1 MRRNRCYSVLI
12 LLVLLCG
19 GSAFASVSLPDIPG
33 YTAGVLRSTPLSA
46 PSGDFG
52 VWLSRTYRSPGGR
65 ILEATLMSGPGA
77 GPLVA
82 GAEGSKTNDRPLGF
96 GATYEVFSLDGKTA
110 VYETIPSV
118 GQSLA
123 VAVDTNSTIT
133 LESASLGRKE
143 LEEAALHLIRAM

>member
-1 MRRNRCYSVLI
+1 MRRNRCSSALI

-19 GSAFASVSLPDIPG
+19 AAAFASVSLPDIPG
-33 YTAGVLRSTPLSA
+33 YTAGAVRNTPLTA

-52 VWLSRTYRSPGGR
+52 VWLSRTYRTAGGR
-65 ILEATLMSGPGA
+65 TLEATLMSGPGA

-82 GAEGSKTNDRPLGF
+82 GAEGLKTDDRPLGF

-123 VAVDTNSTIT
+123 VAVEANGTLT
-133 LESASLGRKE
+133 LESASLGREE
-143 LEEAALHLIRAM
+143 LEEAALYLIRAM